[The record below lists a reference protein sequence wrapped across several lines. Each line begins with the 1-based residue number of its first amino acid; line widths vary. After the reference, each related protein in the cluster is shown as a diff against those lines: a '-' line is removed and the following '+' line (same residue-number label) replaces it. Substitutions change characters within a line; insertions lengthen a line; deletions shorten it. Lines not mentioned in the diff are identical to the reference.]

1 MAQKRIWT
9 KAQSEAISDRGHD
22 LLVSAG
28 AGSGKTAVLTERIIR
43 RLTDRENPLDI
54 TRMLIVTF
62 TKAAAS
68 ELKERISSALSDA
81 AAENPSDRRLT
92 RQLFALERAQICT
105 IHSFCLDLLRENF
118 SNVGLRADF
127 RIADDAEIKLLES
140 GLMNELIEDCY
151 SGNIENGYEIADFE
165 DLADSLTGTKGDKGL
180 ADIFLSIKHDLES
193 YAEGTDFI
201 LNFAA
206 ELEDDSTRDFAFSR
220 CGREILNLTENTL
233 SVYRDLFA
241 DAADEVSGDEKLAKA
256 LKPAF
261 EADVEFIDRVS
272 VLSSTDDFQGLCEW
286 FDGYSPVRFGVAR
299 GVALSPEVEAAKKA
313 RDEFKK
319 ERQKLADKFFSLGE
333 EEVKKTQTDTAKVLR
348 QIHTLLSLFEKRF
361 DEEKRRRGIV
371 DFADLE
377 RLASKLLIKDGQ
389 PTVAALTISGRYD
402 EIYID
407 EYQDVNSLQDAIFRS
422 ISGNNRFM
430 VGDVKQSIY
439 AFRGAD
445 PSIFESYRSG
455 FSRTAEGAENGR
467 TIFLSDNFRCDEPVI
482 RFTNLVSSRLF
493 TNGTGAL
500 PYYPDDDLVHS
511 KKGDETGEP
520 VKIALIS
527 SETEDEDED
536 ISEREAEYVAGEI
549 KRLVGSAKKDD
560 GSPITYGDIAIL
572 MRSARAQSDVFS
584 TVFKRH
590 GIPLFNSTEG
600 DLFENPEVLLVLC
613 LLNVIDNPSRDI
625 YLAGLLKSPVFG
637 FTLDELIRIRRHSS
651 DGSLYDALRAYTDD
665 TGFDR
670 GRSFLEKLSL
680 WRHKAGTL
688 PVDRLVWYL
697 YRDTDLPA
705 LVQTDPGQTKLRL
718 ANLTMFYE
726 YARSFEK
733 SSSHGLYNFIRYI
746 NDIIE
751 NNARLSVPSASQAAT
766 GAVRLMTIHQS
777 KGLEF
782 PVVFL
787 CGTGKKFNEND
798 LRQSIVSDRGLGIA
812 LKLSDSTGFA
822 RYDTP
827 VRQAI
832 AKRLGDSQLE
842 EEMRVLYVA
851 MTRARERLYVTGT
864 ASEKVL
870 DTADSDSVRLSKGTV
885 MKNGGYL
892 RWILLAAA
900 NFERFS
906 HPDSLP
912 YRIEIVSPQGDNVA
926 EEAGDIVPD
935 TDIRTEKAPEFT
947 DAEYD
952 RILSDRFDY
961 AYPHMAAARLPA
973 KLSVS
978 ELFPELLDEDS
989 ATLDEGMFLGK
1000 AEPRRGDH
1008 WSPAPNDYISP
1019 HTNVGTMC
1027 STGDQWS
1034 PLQDRGTDMAESVSP
1049 IRDRGSD
1056 MAESVPPIRDRGS
1069 NTTESV
1075 SPIRDRG
1082 TDMAESISPIRDR
1095 GTDTKITKNDDTRPS
1110 AFRRTPLFLSDK
1122 AATESTAAERG
1133 TATHLFMQFCDYSRF
1148 RPGDNLDNALDT
1160 VKDECA
1166 RLSESR
1172 FITPRIASLVDTRR
1186 AAVFFTGKLFAEISS
1201 SPMVRRETRFNVK
1214 LPAADFTASEE
1225 LKKALEGETILVQ
1238 GVMDCFYEN
1247 KDGSLTIVDYKTDF
1261 IPKGMS
1267 REDAERMLV
1276 ERHKLQLTYYR
1287 SALEKI
1293 SGRKV
1298 ERVVIYSFGLG
1309 REVEVS

>member
-151 SGNIENGYEIADFE
+151 SGNIESGCEITDFD

-201 LNFAA
+201 LNFAS

-241 DAADEVSGDEKLAKA
+241 DAAEEVSGDEKLAKA

-389 PTVAALTISGRYD
+389 PTAAALTISGRYD

-455 FSRTAEGAENGR
+455 FSRTAEGTENGR

-482 RFTNLVSSRLF
+482 RFTNLV
-493 TNGTGAL
+493 
-500 PYYPDDDLVHS
+500 
-511 KKGDETGEP
+511 
-520 VKIALIS
+520 
-527 SETEDEDED
+527 
-536 ISEREAEYVAGEI
+536 
-549 KRLVGSAKKDD
+549 
-560 GSPITYGDIAIL
+560 
-572 MRSARAQSDVFS
+572 
-584 TVFKRH
+584 
-590 GIPLFNSTEG
+590 
-600 DLFENPEVLLVLC
+600 
-613 LLNVIDNPSRDI
+613 
-625 YLAGLLKSPVFG
+625 
-637 FTLDELIRIRRHSS
+637 
-651 DGSLYDALRAYTDD
+651 
-665 TGFDR
+665 
-670 GRSFLEKLSL
+670 
-680 WRHKAGTL
+680 W
-688 PVDRLVWYL
+688 
-697 YRDTDLPA
+697 
-705 LVQTDPGQTKLRL
+705 
-718 ANLTMFYE
+718 
-726 YARSFEK
+726 
-733 SSSHGLYNFIRYI
+733 
-746 NDIIE
+746 
-751 NNARLSVPSASQAAT
+751 
-766 GAVRLMTIHQS
+766 
-777 KGLEF
+777 
-782 PVVFL
+782 
-787 CGTGKKFNEND
+787 
-798 LRQSIVSDRGLGIA
+798 
-812 LKLSDSTGFA
+812 
-822 RYDTP
+822 
-827 VRQAI
+827 
-832 AKRLGDSQLE
+832 
-842 EEMRVLYVA
+842 
-851 MTRARERLYVTGT
+851 
-864 ASEKVL
+864 
-870 DTADSDSVRLSKGTV
+870 
-885 MKNGGYL
+885 
-892 RWILLAAA
+892 
-900 NFERFS
+900 
-906 HPDSLP
+906 
-912 YRIEIVSPQGDNVA
+912 
-926 EEAGDIVPD
+926 
-935 TDIRTEKAPEFT
+935 
-947 DAEYD
+947 
-952 RILSDRFDY
+952 
-961 AYPHMAAARLPA
+961 
-973 KLSVS
+973 
-978 ELFPELLDEDS
+978 
-989 ATLDEGMFLGK
+989 
-1000 AEPRRGDH
+1000 
-1008 WSPAPNDYISP
+1008 
-1019 HTNVGTMC
+1019 
-1027 STGDQWS
+1027 
-1034 PLQDRGTDMAESVSP
+1034 
-1049 IRDRGSD
+1049 
-1056 MAESVPPIRDRGS
+1056 
-1069 NTTESV
+1069 
-1075 SPIRDRG
+1075 
-1082 TDMAESISPIRDR
+1082 
-1095 GTDTKITKNDDTRPS
+1095 
-1110 AFRRTPLFLSDK
+1110 
-1122 AATESTAAERG
+1122 
-1133 TATHLFMQFCDYSRF
+1133 
-1148 RPGDNLDNALDT
+1148 
-1160 VKDECA
+1160 
-1166 RLSESR
+1166 
-1172 FITPRIASLVDTRR
+1172 
-1186 AAVFFTGKLFAEISS
+1186 
-1201 SPMVRRETRFNVK
+1201 
-1214 LPAADFTASEE
+1214 
-1225 LKKALEGETILVQ
+1225 
-1238 GVMDCFYEN
+1238 
-1247 KDGSLTIVDYKTDF
+1247 
-1261 IPKGMS
+1261 
-1267 REDAERMLV
+1267 
-1276 ERHKLQLTYYR
+1276 
-1287 SALEKI
+1287 
-1293 SGRKV
+1293 
-1298 ERVVIYSFGLG
+1298 
-1309 REVEVS
+1309 